1 MTVEIY
7 IIPASEILDW
17 SAHTKMPIF
26 VLEKTPFPMDK
37 KLDGPNPFQTQTAM
51 KNSHFSQNDYVL
63 YERDP

>member
-7 IIPASEILDW
+7 IIPASEISDW
-17 SAHTKMPIF
+17 SAHTKTPIF

-51 KNSHFSQNDYVL
+51 KNSHFS
-63 YERDP
+63 